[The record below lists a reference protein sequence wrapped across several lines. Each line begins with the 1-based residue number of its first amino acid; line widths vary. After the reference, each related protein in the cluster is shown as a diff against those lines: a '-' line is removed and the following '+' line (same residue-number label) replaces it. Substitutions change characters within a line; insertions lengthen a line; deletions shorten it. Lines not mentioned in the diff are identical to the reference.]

1 MSFRLDPSQH
11 TGHEIVRAARDQL
24 GAAMKDVRNRR
35 KLITERVHLA
45 RTRCKKARAALRLL
59 RTPERARFR
68 EENGALG
75 SAARKLSGLRDADVT
90 VDCLD
95 ALLKHYAGELP
106 RRKFSPV
113 IRALQAERKRT
124 MSDQADIEDALTR
137 FTHRLGTSDTRLAH
151 WEPEDD
157 LERMVADHRRTYR
170 RARAGLHG
178 AKKLGTATSFHE
190 WRKVAKAYYY
200 QCRLLRAAWQP
211 AMKEVC
217 VGVKTLTSL
226 LGDEHD
232 LTVLRNEL
240 RRLRK
245 KNRLDV
251 SEDLFAATVGL
262 VERRR
267 EELRREAIPLGERIF
282 SDRPRAL
289 AARITEWWRV
299 AREQPSATTS

>member
-1 MSFRLDPSQH
+1 MSFRLDPTQH
-11 TGHEIVRAARDQL
+11 IGAEIVRAARDQL
-24 GAAMKDVRNRR
+24 AEAMKGVRNRR
-35 KLITERVHLA
+35 KPLTERVHLA

-59 RTPERARFR
+59 RAQDRARFR

-75 SAARKLSGLRDADVT
+75 SAARKLSELRDTDIMV
-90 VDCLD
+90 VCFD
-95 ALLKHYAGELP
+95 ALLKHYAGEAP

-113 IRALQAERKRT
+113 VRALQEEQKRT
-124 MSDQADIEDALTR
+124 MPEKADIEDALTR
-137 FTHRLGTSDTRLAH
+137 FAHRIDASDTRLAQ

-157 LERMVADHRRTYR
+157 MERVVADHRRTYR

-178 AKKLGTATSFHE
+178 AKELGTATAFHE
-190 WRKVAKAYYY
+190 WRKAAKAYYY

-217 VGVKTLTSL
+217 VSVKTLASL

-240 RRLRK
+240 RRLRTK
-245 KNRLDV
+245 SRLGV
-251 SEDLFAATVGL
+251 SEELFAATVEL
-262 VERRR
+262 VARRR

-282 SDRPRAL
+282 CERPRAL
-289 AARITEWWRV
+289 AARMAEWWRV
-299 AREQPSATTS
+299 AREQPGVV